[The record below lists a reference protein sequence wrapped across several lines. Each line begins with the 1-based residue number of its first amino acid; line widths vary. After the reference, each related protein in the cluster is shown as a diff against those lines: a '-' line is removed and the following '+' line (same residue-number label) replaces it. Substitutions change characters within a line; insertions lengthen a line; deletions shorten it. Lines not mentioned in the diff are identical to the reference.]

1 MDVLIIPEQKEIGPK
16 VPRSSRKSI
25 SIIPTSPKRDPPN
38 EPFPKEIIEIN
49 IEEKLP
55 PETQPT
61 AYVEAHPEIT
71 DNEKLA
77 KLEPKEQTKILLSN
91 NYFSIGMDSEIMLD
105 FDIIRNANP
114 TYFPHRM
121 VNYGVIGLLGMKSSV
136 QVHKSLRHYCFLNI
150 KEPGATEFRKVSL
163 PKKAKVL
170 VFCNVPSYSGGS
182 NPWKRTRNENEVPE
196 IQSQSIN
203 DGALEIFA
211 MESAAHIL
219 RTLGGLSRGGIRLG
233 QAVSVELITLQ
244 EVAGQVDGEAYYLL
258 PCKITL
264 EKVPNQSTVLFNTT
278 KDISGTKFAILNSDI
293 KGTGF
298 DRV

>member
-1 MDVLIIPEQKEIGPK
+1 
-16 VPRSSRKSI
+16 
-25 SIIPTSPKRDPPN
+25 
-38 EPFPKEIIEIN
+38 
-49 IEEKLP
+49 
-55 PETQPT
+55 
-61 AYVEAHPEIT
+61 
-71 DNEKLA
+71 
-77 KLEPKEQTKILLSN
+77 
-91 NYFSIGMDSEIMLD
+91 
-105 FDIIRNANP
+105 
-114 TYFPHRM
+114 
-121 VNYGVIGLLGMKSSV
+121 
-136 QVHKSLRHYCFLNI
+136 
-150 KEPGATEFRKVSL
+150 
-163 PKKAKVL
+163 
-170 VFCNVPSYSGGS
+170 VPSYSGGS